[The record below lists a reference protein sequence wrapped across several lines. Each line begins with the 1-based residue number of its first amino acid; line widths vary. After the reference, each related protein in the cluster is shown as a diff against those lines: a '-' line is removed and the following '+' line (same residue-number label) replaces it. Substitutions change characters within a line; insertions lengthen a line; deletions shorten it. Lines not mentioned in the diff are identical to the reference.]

1 MPSRYCEKHSTGSA
15 AIKATVA
22 YTSNGAFVNQ
32 ATDQDGK
39 VITYAYNQNT
49 GTLTSATDSSGTV
62 TYSYQAD
69 NNLLTGVSKQLED
82 KGYTV
87 SNSYTY
93 TTGTNRN
100 LTKITHNGTEYNI
113 EYDAYNNKTASKVG
127 SKLLA
132 RNSYGANNGLLSS
145 VTYGTGRYVTYAYD
159 AFGNIAT
166 QNSSGQKYY
175 SYSDRTGAVI
185 RHEDTLNDLLYDS
198 EYDTTGRLVRQSAQ
212 DTGKAQTSD
221 RSVYALEYGYDLN
234 NNVTKL
240 INITRHMKAQNAYEY
255 DKDNLPSKHTID
267 GGKNITYTYDG
278 LNQLTYEKDHE
289 KNVQHTYAYDEGG
302 NLDYEIITQLS
313 PSGIGIG
320 SETISY
326 GYGDSSWKDKM
337 TSYDG
342 QSITYDAIGNPISY
356 RDGMSMT
363 WENGRQL
370 KSLTQGGNT
379 ISYTYDAGGVRMS
392 KTVNGEKWT
401 YQYVGGK
408 LLHETRGEK
417 EFAYFYD
424 ANGFL
429 SAIKYKLTPTGTE
442 QTYYAAHNW
451 RGDVTGLY
459 NASGTRIASYE
470 YDSWGKVISIKGLS
484 GNEVTSENHIGNLNK
499 IRYRGYYQD
508 TETGFYYLMSRYYDP
523 VTHRFLNADGYFQ
536 TGQGVLDKNMY
547 MYCLN
552 NPVNSYDPTG
562 ACSIA
567 HSMGIQGP
575 CPGQGMPGCLDN
587 QYVKKDPLAE
597 KITTPSNIIGTWIG
611 MADVTTQIVT
621 GSLTKSLTNAAR
633 PANIGA
639 GSFNKAVSMQLTQV
653 TKFSKGATKVL
664 GAASYVGVV
673 IDVGTGI
680 YDNVQNNASA
690 QKIAYDATVDL
701 AITGGSIF
709 AAGLVSAGVGAAL
722 GTIFPVAGNV
732 IGAAAGFL
740 VGIFLFVATDLWEVN
755 GKSARSHIKSLVV

>member
-198 EYDTTGRLVRQSAQ
+198 EYDTTGRFVRQSAQ

-278 LNQLTYEKDHE
+278 LNRLTKTTLNTTTPLEISYTYQLSERNEGSEDYYRTTKVRTESIGAATYRYSYDDMGNITKIEELVNGAYVTRHTYQYDSLNQLTYEKDHE

-302 NLDYEIITQLS
+302 NLDYETITQLS
-313 PSGIGIG
+313 SSGIGIG

-470 YDSWGKVISIKGLS
+470 YDSWG
-484 GNEVTSENHIGNLNK
+484 
-499 IRYRGYYQD
+499 
-508 TETGFYYLMSRYYDP
+508 
-523 VTHRFLNADGYFQ
+523 
-536 TGQGVLDKNMY
+536 
-547 MYCLN
+547 
-552 NPVNSYDPTG
+552 
-562 ACSIA
+562 
-567 HSMGIQGP
+567 
-575 CPGQGMPGCLDN
+575 
-587 QYVKKDPLAE
+587 
-597 KITTPSNIIGTWIG
+597 
-611 MADVTTQIVT
+611 
-621 GSLTKSLTNAAR
+621 
-633 PANIGA
+633 
-639 GSFNKAVSMQLTQV
+639 
-653 TKFSKGATKVL
+653 
-664 GAASYVGVV
+664 
-673 IDVGTGI
+673 
-680 YDNVQNNASA
+680 SA
-690 QKIAYDATVDL
+690 
-701 AITGGSIF
+701 
-709 AAGLVSAGVGAAL
+709 
-722 GTIFPVAGNV
+722 
-732 IGAAAGFL
+732 
-740 VGIFLFVATDLWEVN
+740 
-755 GKSARSHIKSLVV
+755 